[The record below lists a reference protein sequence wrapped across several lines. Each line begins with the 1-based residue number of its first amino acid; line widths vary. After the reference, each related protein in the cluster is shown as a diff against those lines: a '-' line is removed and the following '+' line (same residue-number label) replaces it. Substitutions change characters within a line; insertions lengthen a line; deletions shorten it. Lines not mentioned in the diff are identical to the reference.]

1 MIRRFTSGR
10 VLSRT
15 DILGRRRR
23 WVRGIG
29 RRPLAAPDAAYIAGI
44 LDGEG
49 WLGASKV
56 VDPKV
61 SAGFYIRP
69 QVAISMTTDVVFEW
83 LKTLH
88 IPFWNGKCVLRE
100 RPDFK
105 PNWKNVGQLSL
116 SGNAIRWLLP
126 QVIPYMH
133 VKRHQAELVL
143 VLAERGFERQHSG
156 LRERKSPEEQVRIYR
171 ELRQLNRRG
180 K

>member
-1 MIRRFTSGR
+1 MIKKFTSGP

-23 WVRGIG
+23 WVRGVG
-29 RRPLAAPDAAYIAGI
+29 RRPLNTPEAAYIAGI

-56 VDPKV
+56 KDPKV

-69 QVAISMTTDVVFEW
+69 QVVVSMTTDVIFTW
-83 LKTLH
+83 LKSLR
-88 IPFWNGKCVLRE
+88 IPFWNGKCVLRQ
-100 RPDFK
+100 RPDFNPK
-105 PNWKNVGQLSL
+105 WKNVSQLSF

-126 QVIPYMH
+126 QVVPYMQL
-133 VKRHQAELVL
+133 KRRQAELVL
-143 VLAERGFERQHSG
+143 LVAERGFERQHSR
-156 LRERKSPEEQVRIYR
+156 LRERGFPTAQLRIYK
-171 ELRQLNRRG
+171 ELRRLNKRG